1 MIESGGRGRRQ
12 AGVVEL
18 FPMSFLTGLHQ
29 KSDRWLASKF
39 FRLLDISLCLLVL
52 ALFLGASTLPPGD
65 RTESVRAF
73 TRNIEFDYVGWTL
86 NALWVKLNQLALGS
100 ENYLTSNARH
110 QTVLEYLTLVSQIQQ
125 GEDRLSEIYGDPN
138 VTDKQATAQPLRKH
152 LDDLRAQRDRLA
164 PVAEAILQSQVSDVV
179 SSLGLTLG
187 GQPVPPV
194 LYHSTSPPWALIVSP
209 RNVIRQD
216 QDISLLPDTTVDKQA
231 ALEEQVDSALKVS
244 SLVVGIGGIGVY
256 PTMVDETN
264 DLDWLSEVV
273 SHEWTHNFLE
283 LRPLGVSYLSSP
295 QLRIINE
302 TTASIA
308 GKEIGRAV
316 LERYYPELV
325 PPPPPPPAPPSIQ
338 PLKPPAPPRFDF
350 NQEMHETRVN
360 VDKLLAEGKI
370 DEAEQY
376 MEARRVEFWN
386 HGYHFLRKLN
396 QAYFAFYGAYADQPG
411 GAAGEDPVGGA
422 VRALRAQSSSLSEF
436 LNRISWMSSFE
447 QLQKA
452 VEGK

>member
-1 MIESGGRGRRQ
+1 
-12 AGVVEL
+12 VVEL
-18 FPMSFLTGLHQ
+18 FSMSLLPGLRQ
-29 KSDRWLASKF
+29 ISGRLLVSKF

-52 ALFLGASTLPPGD
+52 AIFLGASTLPPGD

-100 ENYLTSNARH
+100 ENYLNSSDRH
-110 QTVLEYLTLVSQIQQ
+110 QAVLEYLSLVTQIQQ
-125 GEDRLSEIYGDPN
+125 GEGKLSEIFGDPT
-138 VTDKQATAQPLRKH
+138 VTDKQAATQPLRMH
-152 LDDLRAQRDRLA
+152 LDDLRARRDRLS

-216 QDISLLPDTTVDKQA
+216 HDISLLPDTTVDKQTT
-231 ALEEQVDSALKVS
+231 LEEQVDKTLNVS

-283 LRPLGVSYLSSP
+283 LRPLGISYLTSP
-295 QLRIINE
+295 QLRIMNE

-325 PPPPPPPAPPSIQ
+325 PPPPPPPVPPSTQ
-338 PLKPPAPPRFDF
+338 PVKPAVPPEFDF
-350 NQEMHETRVN
+350 NKEMHETRVN
-360 VDKLLAEGKI
+360 VDKLLAEGKV

-376 MEARRVEFWN
+376 MEAQRVVFWN
-386 HGYHFLRKLN
+386 QGYHFLRKLN

-411 GAAGEDPVGGA
+411 GAAGEDPVGAA
-422 VRALRAQSSSLSEF
+422 VRALRARSSSLSEF

-452 VEGK
+452 IEGK